1 MSEAESAATDL
12 FWLAPQRAALKQ
24 ARAQGR
30 FPHALL
36 IQDVA
41 GGGGEQLA
49 LIAAQTLLCARPDAP
64 CGACQD
70 CQRVARLAH
79 PDLWLVAPEE
89 ESKQIRGDPIRALTD
104 TLALSGHGAPGTVAL
119 LNPSGTSQPN

>member
-36 IQDVA
+36 IQDLA
-41 GGGGEQLA
+41 GGGGQQLA

-70 CQRVARLAH
+70 CQPVARHAH
-79 PDLWLVAPEE
+79 PDLWLGAPEE
-89 ESKQIRGDPIRALTD
+89 ASQHIQVDQMHD
-104 TLALSGHGAPGTVAL
+104 LSD
-119 LNPSGTSQPN
+119 

>member
-49 LIAAQTLLCARPDAP
+49 LIAAQTLLCARAHAP
-64 CGACQD
+64 RGGCQD
-70 CQRVARLAH
+70 RQRGARLVH
-79 PDLWLVAPEE
+79 PDLWL
-89 ESKQIRGDPIRALTD
+89 
-104 TLALSGHGAPGTVAL
+104 GAPGE
-119 LNPSGTSQPN
+119 GTEADRGASNLGPDHKPGLMRARG